1 MSIDKSKKF
10 LYLER
15 NYSLLQETLFTEVIY
30 VSVSVLRTVILYFLL
45 MFAMRIMGKRQ
56 LGELQPSEF
65 IVTLLLSD
73 LAAVPMQDNALPL
86 FNGVLPILV
95 LVALELFVS
104 GALLKIP
111 KIAKLISGSPIAIIN
126 DGKIDIKAMKK
137 LRLTIDDLTESLRQK
152 DIFEI
157 ESVQY
162 AVAETNGTISA
173 YCYPQYQTVTQRDM
187 KLKSKDSMPVPI
199 IGDGTISQWALSL
212 IGHDEKWLYRY
223 LEKKGYAVED
233 VFIMA
238 ADKSDRIYLVPYDRI
253 EECDESSKDCG

>member
-1 MSIDKSKKF
+1 M
-10 LYLER
+10 
-15 NYSLLQETLFTEVIY
+15 
-30 VSVSVLRTVILYFLL
+30 SVSVLRTVILYFLL

-126 DGKIDIKAMKK
+126 DGRIDIKAMKK

-152 DIFEI
+152 DIYDI

-162 AVAETNGTISA
+162 AVVETNGSISV
-173 YCYPQYQTVTQRDM
+173 YCYPSYQAVTQRDM
-187 KLKSKDSMPVPI
+187 KLKSNDSMALPVI
-199 IGDGTISQWALSL
+199 TDGTISKWALSMTA
-212 IGHDEKWLYRY
+212 HDEKWLNHY
-223 LEKKGYAVED
+223 LKKKGYSADDIFLMAVN
-233 VFIMA
+233 
-238 ADKSDRIYLVPYDRI
+238 KNDRVYLVTYKQVKEVDG
-253 EECDESSKDCG
+253 D